1 MSGTGLGLAISQR
14 LVSMMGGPIDL
25 NSEPGEGSTFT
36 VLLPDVDIAALEVSA
51 GERGATAPRADF
63 GRVRFAPSRILAVD
77 DIEDNRQLVQQN
89 FKSTAVTV
97 DGAESGRQ
105 ALTQLQQ
112 QPYDAV
118 ILDIRMPGMDGYEVA
133 KRIKGDY
140 PDLPV
145 IALTASVVR
154 DEKELQRSQNFDG
167 YLRKPVSKAEL
178 MDELAKHLP
187 LQDEGAPVTDTPS
200 PEIDL
205 CPIDPSERE
214 NLLSMVEQSLL
225 PQIDKVLA
233 SNSFSD
239 LHVLTEQCR
248 TMLETFD
255 VRFLEASA
263 INLEEAVATFNIVQI
278 QAEVKAL
285 QNGLLKLRE
294 LLQQPV

>member
-1 MSGTGLGLAISQR
+1 MVSNASASRKTIS
-14 LVSMMGGPIDL
+14 GPI
-25 NSEPGEGSTFT
+25 PAR
-36 VLLPDVDIAALEVSA
+36 LL
-51 GERGATAPRADF
+51 RTAD
-63 GRVRFAPSRILAVD
+63 RVYRLTPNAFA
-77 DIEDNRQLVQQN
+77 
-89 FKSTAVTV
+89 
-97 DGAESGRQ
+97 
-105 ALTQLQQ
+105 
-112 QPYDAV
+112 
-118 ILDIRMPGMDGYEVA
+118 
-133 KRIKGDY
+133 
-140 PDLPV
+140 
-145 IALTASVVR
+145 
-154 DEKELQRSQNFDG
+154 
-167 YLRKPVSKAEL
+167 
-178 MDELAKHLP
+178 
-187 LQDEGAPVTDTPS
+187 APVTDTPS